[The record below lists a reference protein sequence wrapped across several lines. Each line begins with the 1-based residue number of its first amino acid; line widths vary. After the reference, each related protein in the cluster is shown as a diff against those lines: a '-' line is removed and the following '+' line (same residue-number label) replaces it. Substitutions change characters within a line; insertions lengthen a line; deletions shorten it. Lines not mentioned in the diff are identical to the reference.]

1 MSGNKLDMT
10 NPAEVW
16 EWEWEWE
23 REVGML
29 THIFFLALSSAELVI

>member
-16 EWEWEWE
+16 EWE

-29 THIFFLALSSAELVI
+29 TALIFSSA